1 MSNKSNDKHMY
12 HTFRYDNNSIIST
25 NVIQTFTHVYKICHV
40 STFIIYIMFSL
51 LYNNRT
57 FT

>member
-25 NVIQTFTHVYKICHV
+25 NVIQTFTHV
-40 STFIIYIMFSL
+40 
-51 LYNNRT
+51 
-57 FT
+57 